1 LTLELHREAATNA
14 AMRYLSQPRPLFT
27 RLPVS
32 YRHVPIGWRVRIL
45 RLLSALDRTPPSFP
59 DYPIE
64 RSIDQ
69 DVTSPGYA
77 GRRAAVLL
85 THDIDSAE
93 ELSMIEGVRRL
104 ERDRGLPSSW
114 GFVPRVSWPAES
126 LVRGLVG
133 EGCEVYL
140 HDIGHDGRLPYLTPD
155 RMRQAFDGVTAR
167 SPWATELITTF
178 RAGQAV
184 ASVDLIDV
192 VSERFAID
200 MSIPDSELGGPYG
213 GTAGCGTVFPFLL
226 RGVLEIPWTLAQD
239 VYLHQVQGLSPDGVL
254 AKWIAKLSYIKS
266 VGGVAA
272 LPSHPIWIGEH
283 DTGMH
288 AAYSTF
294 LDAIAHDD
302 DLWVTTPTA
311 LRLQL
316 MEPARGPGTIAGPL
330 PERAVDR
337 RSPTAILERAYG
349 S

>member
-1 LTLELHREAATNA
+1 LELHREAAIEA
-14 AMRYLSQPRPLFT
+14 AMHYLNQPRPLFT
-27 RLPVS
+27 RSPVS

-45 RLLSALDRTPPSFP
+45 RLLSVLDRSGPSFP

-64 RSIDQ
+64 RSIDEG
-69 DVTSPGYA
+69 VISPGYA

-114 GFVPRVSWPAES
+114 GFVPRVSWPTES
-126 LVRGLVG
+126 MARALVG
-133 EGCEVYL
+133 EGCEVYW
-140 HDIGHDGRLPYLTPD
+140 HDIGHDGKLPYLTPD
-155 RMRQAFDGVTAR
+155 RMRRAFDDVVTR
-167 SPWATELITTF
+167 SPWANELISTF

-239 VYLHQVQGLSPDGVL
+239 VYLHQVQGLSPDAVL
-254 AKWIAKLSYIKS
+254 ASWITKLAYIKS
-266 VGGVAA
+266 VGGVAV
-272 LPSHPIWIGEH
+272 LPSHPIWIG
-283 DTGMH
+283 DRDPGMH
-288 AAYSTF
+288 AAYSRF
-294 LDAIAHDD
+294 LDAVAGDN
-302 DLWVTTPTA
+302 DLFVTTPTA
-311 LRLQL
+311 LRLEL
-316 MEPARGPGTIAGPL
+316 METGASARSVPGLSREHAF
-330 PERAVDR
+330 DR
-337 RSPTAILERAYG
+337 RSPTAILERA
-349 S
+349 SRS

>member
-1 LTLELHREAATNA
+1 
-14 AMRYLSQPRPLFT
+14 MRYLYQPRPLFT

-32 YRHVPIGWRVRIL
+32 YRHVPIEWRVRIL
-45 RLLSALDRTPPSFP
+45 RILSALDRSGPSFP

-64 RSIDQ
+64 RSIDEGLI
-69 DVTSPGYA
+69 SPGYA

-104 ERDRGLPSSW
+104 ERDRGLTSSW
-114 GFVPRVSWPAES
+114 GFVPRVSWPGES
-126 LVRGLVG
+126 MVRGLVG

-140 HDIGHDGRLPYLTPD
+140 HDIGHDGRLPYISAD
-155 RMRQAFDGVTAR
+155 QMRRAFDDVTTR

-192 VSERFAID
+192 VSERFDID

-213 GTAGCGTVFPFLL
+213 GTAGCGTVFPFML

-239 VYLHQVQGLSPDGVL
+239 VYLRQVQGLSPDGVL

-266 VGGVAA
+266 VGGVAV

-283 DTGMH
+283 DAGMH
-288 AAYSTF
+288 AAYSHF
-294 LDAIAHDD
+294 LDSIADDD
-302 DLWVTTPTA
+302 DLYVTTPTA
-311 LRLQL
+311 LRRELIK
-316 MEPARGPGTIAGPL
+316 TAGNTRT
-330 PERAVDR
+330 RAGLSRDPVFVP
-337 RSPTAILERAYG
+337 RSATAILERAN
-349 S
+349 SA